1 MGPCLRRGTSY
12 LSEAGVQRL
21 ARVEQFLDRV
31 DRDLEARLVGTV
43 EFDLDDL
50 LDPARA
56 DLHRHANIEAIDAV
70 LAVDKRGAGQDALLV
85 TEVRFGHRDARS
97 RGRIESR
104 SGAEQRDAF
113 AAAAAR
119 SDRKST
125 RLNYSHQ
132 CAART
137 PPSA

>member
-85 TEVRFGHRDARS
+85 TEVRFGHRDAPS
-97 RGRIESR
+97 RGRLENGRASCRDRVCQYVLISV
-104 SGAEQRDAF
+104 GAV
-113 AAAAAR
+113 
-119 SDRKST
+119 SLKKKT
-125 RLNYSHQ
+125 
-132 CAART
+132 
-137 PPSA
+137 

>member
-70 LAVDKRGAGQDALLV
+70 LAVDTRGAGQ
-85 TEVRFGHRDARS
+85 E
-97 RGRIESR
+97 
-104 SGAEQRDAF
+104 
-113 AAAAAR
+113 
-119 SDRKST
+119 DRKRVVSGKGVSVRVDLGGRRRIT
-125 RLNYSHQ
+125 KNNTQHHKN
-132 CAART
+132 
-137 PPSA
+137 